1 MYHLLRADEF
11 GAARALQLGF
21 VQEVVPAGQQIER
34 AQAIA
39 AEICT
44 LAPLAVQEIKRGAL
58 VFLEQRRSGRVR
70 RNSGD
75 ACRAPRDRRIS
86 PKDSRRSAKNAR
98 RASRAAEFI
107 FRAPSKPIG
116 ALAAV

>member
-1 MYHLLRADEF
+1 MRRA
-11 GAARALQLGF
+11 ALQLGF

-58 VFLEQRRSGRVR
+58 VYLEQGEHAAFAEIPDHARPNGRFE
-70 RNSGD
+70 GL
-75 ACRAPRDRRIS
+75 C
-86 PKDSRRSAKNAR
+86 
-98 RASRAAEFI
+98 
-107 FRAPSKPIG
+107 
-116 ALAAV
+116 